1 MPILELTTLLCLLA
15 AIIALT
21 ALGPRIKLPAPTLMV
36 IAGLAIGLM
45 PGLPSIRLEPD
56 MVFWVFLPPI
66 LYAAAWNTWWHDF
79 RRNLTSISLLAFGL
93 VVATMFAVAVVAH
106 AVVPDMP
113 WPIAFLIGAIV
124 SPPDAAA
131 ATAICQRLGVS
142 RNIVTVLEGESLVN
156 DAAGLICFRVALA
169 AIVSGAFEP
178 GHAAVNLVWVS
189 IAGIAY
195 GVAIGFIISALHK
208 RIRDPIITTGISLLA
223 PYLAYLPADHFHVS
237 GVLSTV
243 AAGLYVA
250 WKSPTIF
257 TPQAR
262 LAAVPFWNL
271 MVLIVN
277 GLVFVLIG
285 LNLETALHAL
295 RDYSLPQLGRYALVV
310 SAAVIFI
317 RVLWVFTMARVS
329 PWLASLNPWGRRER
343 PLNVQSQAVVAWTG
357 MRGIVS
363 LALALSLPLTT
374 QAGEP
379 FPMRN
384 LVILLTFAVIFA
396 TLVFQSL
403 TLPPLIRVLGEKV
416 AAEGEN
422 EEIVAR
428 LISASTAL
436 SRLEGEGGGS
446 VPAAYSRVRDAYL
459 ERVDL
464 ATAEIQGDMKERHH
478 GRASLEDRPRLVAL
492 RAEREALLRLREQG
506 ELSEETF
513 RKIERDLDLEE
524 SRLT

>member
-1 MPILELTTLLCLLA
+1 MAILELTTLLGLLA

-21 ALGPRIKLPAPTLMV
+21 ALGPKIKLPAPTLMV

-45 PGLPSIRLEPD
+45 PGLPAIHLEPD

-66 LYAAAWNTWWHDF
+66 LYGAAWNTWWHDF
-79 RRNLTSISLLAFGL
+79 LRNLTSISLLAFGL
-93 VVATMFAVAVVAH
+93 VVATMAAVAVVAH

-113 WPIAFLIGAIV
+113 WGVAFLIGAIV

-169 AIVSGAFEP
+169 AIVSGSFEP
-178 GHAAVNLVWVS
+178 AAAAANLVWVS

-195 GVAIGFIISALHK
+195 GIAIGFVIAALHK

-223 PYLAYLPADHFHVS
+223 PYLAYLPADHFKVS

-250 WKSPTIF
+250 WKSPSIF

-271 MVLIVN
+271 MILLVN

-285 LNLETALHAL
+285 LNLETALKAV
-295 RDYSLPQLGRYALVV
+295 RVYSLSQLAWYAVAV
-310 SAAVIFI
+310 SLAVIAI
-317 RVLWVFTMARVS
+317 RVVWVFSMNRVS
-329 PWLASLNPWGRRER
+329 PVLAKINPWGRRER
-343 PLNVQSQAVVAWTG
+343 SLNGPSQAVVAWTG

-363 LALALSLPLTT
+363 LALALSLPLETK
-374 QAGEP
+374 AHEP
-379 FPMRN
+379 FPMRD
-384 LVILLTFAVIFA
+384 LIVLLTFAVIFA

-403 TLPPLIRVLGEKV
+403 TLPPLIRVLGDKV

-428 LISASTAL
+428 LIASSTAL
-436 SRLEGEGGGS
+436 TRLEADSGDTPT
-446 VPAAYSRVRDAYL
+446 PAFARVRDGYL
-459 ERVDL
+459 DRVDL
-464 ATAEIQGDMKERHH
+464 ATAEIQGDAEQRQH
-478 GRASLEDRPRLVAL
+478 GRATSEDQARLLAL

-524 SRLT
+524 ARLT

>member
-1 MPILELTTLLCLLA
+1 MSILELTTLLGLLA
-15 AIIALT
+15 AIITLT
-21 ALGPRIKLPAPTLMV
+21 ALGPKIKLPAPTLMV

-45 PGLPSIRLEPD
+45 PGLPTIHLEPD

-66 LYAAAWNTWWHDF
+66 LYGAAWNTWWHDF
-79 RRNLTSISLLAFGL
+79 KRNLTSISLLAFGL
-93 VVATMFAVAVVAH
+93 VVATMVAVAVVAH
-106 AVVPDMP
+106 AVVPNMP
-113 WPIAFLIGAIV
+113 WAVAFLIGAIV

-178 GHAAVNLVWVS
+178 GKAAINLVWVS
-189 IAGIAY
+189 IAGVAY
-195 GVAIGFIISALHK
+195 GIAIGFVIAALHK

-223 PYLAYLPADHFHVS
+223 PYLAYLPADHFKVS

-243 AAGLYVA
+243 TAGLYVA
-250 WKSPTIF
+250 WKSPSIF

-262 LAAVPFWNL
+262 LAAIPFWNL
-271 MVLIVN
+271 AILLVN

-285 LNLETALHAL
+285 LNLETALRAL
-295 RDYSLPQLGRYALVV
+295 RENSLSQLAWYA
-310 SAAVIFI
+310 AAVSVSVVTI
-317 RVLWVFTMARVS
+317 RVAWVFSMSRVS
-329 PWLASLNPWGRRER
+329 PLLAKLNPWGRRER
-343 PLNVQSQAVVAWTG
+343 PLNIPSQAVVAWTG

-363 LALALSLPLTT
+363 LALAMSLPLKTD
-374 QAGEP
+374 ANED
-379 FPMRN
+379 FPMRD
-384 LVILLTFAVIFA
+384 LVVLLTFAVIFA

-403 TLPPLIRVLGEKV
+403 TLPPLIRLLGEKV
-416 AAEGEN
+416 AADGEN

-428 LISASTAL
+428 LIASSTAL
-436 SRLEGEGGGS
+436 TRLESDAGI
-446 VPAAYSRVRDAYL
+446 VPPGVLARVRDSYL

-464 ATAEIQGDMKERHH
+464 ATAEIQGELEDRHH
-478 GRASLEDRPRLVAL
+478 GRAGAEDQPRLLAI

-513 RKIERDLDLEE
+513 RKIERDLDLDEA
-524 SRLT
+524 RLT